1 MREPITVRTIKSNMQ
16 LIETN
21 STDEY
26 MIGLYNGLELAL
38 SILENREPQFR
49 TYDKKEI
56 EILEEQKG
64 EVKRTI
70 EHGVKRRQSKCVF

>member
-26 MIGLYNGLELAL
+26 MTGLYNGLELAL

-49 TYDKKEI
+49 MYDKKEV
-56 EILEEQKG
+56 EILEEQKE

>member
-26 MIGLYNGLELAL
+26 MTGVWNGLELAL

-49 TYDKKEI
+49 TYDRKEI
-56 EILEEQKG
+56 ETYINEP
-64 EVKRTI
+64 EVKRTVYSARKDG
-70 EHGVKRRQSKCVF
+70 HKKCVP

>member
-1 MREPITVRTIKSNMQ
+1 MREPITTRTIKSNMQ
-16 LIETN
+16 LVEAN

-26 MIGLYNGLELAL
+26 MTGLYNGLELAL
-38 SILENREPQFR
+38 SIMENRVPQFR

-64 EVKRTI
+64 ETKRTI
-70 EHGVKRRQSKCVF
+70 VHGVKRR

>member
-26 MIGLYNGLELAL
+26 MTGLYNGLELAL

-49 TYDKKEI
+49 MHDKKEV

-70 EHGVKRRQSKCVF
+70 EHGVKRRQSKCVL